1 MTAAIADSPSFQRD
15 MMSIILLSNIL
26 LFLTLLWIGFK
37 HIYLPFSLFFILE
50 QSDMVGAIKGEKQF
64 WLTQVIC

>member
-1 MTAAIADSPSFQRD
+1 MTSAIVDSPSFQWD

-26 LFLTLLWIGFK
+26 LFMTLLWIGFK
-37 HIYLPFSLFFILE
+37 HIYLPYSLFLILE
-50 QSDMVGAIKGEKQF
+50 QDDMVRAIKGEKQF